1 MSRIASAHERYRE
14 HLAALPGALE
24 AAGLETW
31 TCMHERF
38 EPDREAYATY
48 VLASPSSP
56 QRIVRVDA
64 LLGHGLRLSPIPP
77 DPRLPALTT
86 LLAGPGRSVVR
97 YHPGLRCTIRLNG
110 NGGARFAKL
119 YAGGQ
124 GERVHADGLALW
136 RAASRGELAFDVA
149 EPTGFDSDL
158 RAVWQGNVEGEP
170 VKKRL
175 ESHEGAQLARRI
187 GRAAGSLTRSSLR
200 PRTRRD
206 RESEL
211 ARTALRCAELERR
224 VPGLGEQTRALLRA
238 LEVVRPKGE
247 PDPRPIH
254 GALHPSQ
261 WLENGSGLALLDY
274 DSLALGDPELD
285 AATFLADLDVL
296 NRKRV
301 PVDLLTEAF
310 IAGYEE
316 SAGPLDLRLLAS
328 YRAQRLVEKAL
339 RVARAIRPEA
349 DQKAARRL
357 LRALDC
363 VGNLR

>member
-1 MSRIASAHERYRE
+1 MIRIASAHERYRE
-14 HLAALPGALE
+14 HLEALPRALKE
-24 AAGLETW
+24 AGLETW

-38 EPDREAYATY
+38 EPDREAYATC
-48 VLASPSSP
+48 VLTSPSSP

-64 LLGHGLRLSPIPP
+64 LLGNALRLTPIPP
-77 DPRLPALTT
+77 DPRLPALAT

-110 NGGARFAKL
+110 NGGARFAKI
-119 YAGGQ
+119 YAGGRW
-124 GERVHADGLALW
+124 EVAHACGLELW
-136 RAASRGELAFDVA
+136 RASSRGELAFSVA
-149 EPTGFDSDL
+149 EPKGFDPE
-158 RAVWQGNVEGEP
+158 RGAVWQAGVEGEP

-175 ESHEGAQLARRI
+175 EGHGGAQLARRI

-200 PRTRRD
+200 PGTRRD
-206 RESEL
+206 LEGEL

-224 VPGLGEQTRALLRA
+224 VSGLGEQTSALLRA
-238 LEVVRPKGE
+238 LEAVQPERE

-254 GALHPSQ
+254 GALHPAQ

-296 NRKRV
+296 NRDRV
-301 PVDLLTEAF
+301 PVDLLTEGF
-310 IAGYEE
+310 VAGYEE
-316 SAGPLDLRLLAS
+316 STGPLDPRLLAS

-349 DQKAARRL
+349 DRKAARRL
-357 LRALDC
+357 NRALEC
-363 VGNLR
+363 LGSLR